1 MEMTETE
8 VRAKSG
14 ADASARAPSWP
25 NENPKKKRPSPH
37 SSGASGE
44 KEAEGSGGS
53 AESDE
58 ATELHHPFRQ
68 MPTENLARL
77 YLDVRTRM
85 KQLVNARDE
94 TEERFKK
101 MTAEHDV
108 LRLEL
113 GKGHNL
119 HAALHDLDADTRAL
133 VGMDREEIIKKYF
146 LATSKLTSLE
156 EDGKS
161 LHKSACDLEQRNW
174 NLRDEL
180 YRREASLNFIVSNAV
195 GYVEKHGVGMLK
207 GTPMEALLPDN
218 CATAATTGEDKTC
231 GGGNTLGTSGS
242 GAATATERKVF
253 LSTATSE
260 RTGAPWSVVTT
271 GERDNIHGGGGGLP
285 LETTKGAANETETTS
300 SDDGSSEL
308 EETTTSGDDGS
319 GAGGSGSGR
328 ESTPPLII
336 SNAEESGMP
345 FTIEEA
351 MQPSEEARIITDI
364 DGTTIR
370 YVNEP
375 WERLCGYTA
384 SEVAGKTIKRL
395 IQGARC
401 DGPFLP
407 LLLLS
412 TLSSSSFYLFLFY
425 RS

>member
-1 MEMTETE
+1 MEITETE

-156 EDGKS
+156 EDGK
-161 LHKSACDLEQRNW
+161 
-174 NLRDEL
+174 
-180 YRREASLNFIVSNAV
+180 
-195 GYVEKHGVGMLK
+195 
-207 GTPMEALLPDN
+207 
-218 CATAATTGEDKTC
+218 
-231 GGGNTLGTSGS
+231 
-242 GAATATERKVF
+242 
-253 LSTATSE
+253 
-260 RTGAPWSVVTT
+260 
-271 GERDNIHGGGGGLP
+271 
-285 LETTKGAANETETTS
+285 
-300 SDDGSSEL
+300 
-308 EETTTSGDDGS
+308 
-319 GAGGSGSGR
+319 
-328 ESTPPLII
+328 
-336 SNAEESGMP
+336 
-345 FTIEEA
+345 
-351 MQPSEEARIITDI
+351 
-364 DGTTIR
+364 
-370 YVNEP
+370 
-375 WERLCGYTA
+375 
-384 SEVAGKTIKRL
+384 
-395 IQGARC
+395 
-401 DGPFLP
+401 
-407 LLLLS
+407 
-412 TLSSSSFYLFLFY
+412 
-425 RS
+425 